1 MVKTNKIVSLLFT
14 LFLVMYFFTVF
25 SQDNDNVPKLKVNL
39 SDDGSSYFGV
49 MMNNQ
54 LWTRYI
60 WNNPDKNGVE
70 QYSDIDM
77 GVRRSRLTFYANL
90 MNKAMIFTQ
99 IGYDGMTYRSERKP
113 GINLYNVEAEY
124 FLLGDALHL
133 GFGLDA
139 KNGISRYSSNK
150 NFEFLVVDAPGFTS
164 PVGGTFDD
172 FGRQLGIFARGSLGK
187 FNYRVA
193 ITKPFEYGIDSVSSP
208 ITTERIN
215 ENFAVKGYFE
225 WQFFDKENAAFQ
237 QMTMNNLGRGKL
249 LNVGA
254 GFYYHPEAM
263 LVEAEKDL
271 STVDPFIAALLIAA
285 GQYDRLYAMADYYP
299 SQISDIFVAAAD
311 VFVDMPTRR
320 GGAVT
325 GYFAYQYNFFG
336 PNYLRSTGRMNV
348 SRMAAEDA
356 LPQGPG
362 NSEWEIGTG
371 HIVRGEFG
379 YLLPGSGMKS
389 RFQPYGAFTL
399 KAFEELGEASAQ
411 FDAGINWLMYGHNLK
426 WTLQYSSRPI
436 YTEVDDKQMWTSS
449 KGQVI
454 LQTQI
459 YF

>member
-1 MVKTNKIVSLLFT
+1 MVKTNKVISLLFT
-14 LFLVMYFFTVF
+14 VFLVMCFFPVF
-25 SQDNDNVPKLKVNL
+25 SQDNDNAPKLKINL

-70 QYSDIDM
+70 QYSDMDL

-164 PVGGTFDD
+164 PTGGTFDD
-172 FGRQLGIFARGSLGK
+172 FGRQLGIFARGSISKL
-187 FNYRVA
+187 NYRFA
-193 ITKPFEYGIDSVSSP
+193 ITKPFEYGVDSVSSP
-208 ITTERIN
+208 VTTERIN
-215 ENFAVKGYFE
+215 ENFALKGYFE
-225 WQFFDKENAAFQ
+225 WQFFDRENAMFQ

-249 LNVGA
+249 LNVGV

-271 STVDPFIAALLIAA
+271 STVDPMLAAMLIAA
-285 GQYDRLYAMADYYP
+285 GSEHLLPQFADYYP
-299 SQISDIFVAAAD
+299 SKISDIFVAAAD
-311 VFVDMPTRR
+311 VFIDMPTQK

-325 GYFAYQYNFFG
+325 GYFGYYYNFFG
-336 PNYLRSTGRMNV
+336 QNYLRSFGRMNV
-348 SRMAAEDA
+348 SKMSAEDA

-379 YLLPGSGMKS
+379 YLLPGNGLKN

-399 KAFEELGEASAQ
+399 KKMEGLGEASAQ
-411 FDAGINWLMYGHNLK
+411 FDGGVNWLMYGHNLK
-426 WTLQYSSRPI
+426 WTLQYSSRPV
-436 YTEVDDKQMWTSS
+436 YTTENEQQIWTSS